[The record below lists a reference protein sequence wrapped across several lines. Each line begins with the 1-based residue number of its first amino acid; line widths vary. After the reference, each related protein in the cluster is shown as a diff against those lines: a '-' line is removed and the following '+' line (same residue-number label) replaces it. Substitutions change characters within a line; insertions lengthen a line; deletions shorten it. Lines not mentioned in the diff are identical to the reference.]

1 MSQPISSFMERKVW
15 VVDMA
20 PLGHDRS
27 GIPIS
32 MDVPLGA
39 VIGACYFFLD
49 PDGVGF
55 DDAPP
60 CNPSDMPIN
69 TPLTSAE

>member
-1 MSQPISSFMERKVW
+1 MIFVWAATSPVGTRSERY
-15 VVDMA
+15 
-20 PLGHDRS
+20 PY
-27 GIPIS
+27 S

>member
-1 MSQPISSFMERKVW
+1 
-15 VVDMA
+15 
-20 PLGHDRS
+20 
-27 GIPIS
+27 